1 MYIYIYICVCVCV
14 YRPFPTYDHPT
25 YDQPKFT
32 KIFLRNFQFKLLSK
46 CHYNFISNRMVFNNS
61 LTNLSYFVEGT
72 LFLLL
77 CNKKTTY
84 RNPTSP
90 AGCCI
95 FHLVSY
101 FRFTTRFSERI
112 VFVSC
117 GVPVYM
123 HAEIGN
129 NPTNGIFVRTSNTVK
144 NFSNAYQMNRTI
156 YHGSRVRYSAHSVT
170 TVCMVV

>member
-1 MYIYIYICVCVCV
+1 
-14 YRPFPTYDHPT
+14 
-25 YDQPKFT
+25 
-32 KIFLRNFQFKLLSK
+32 
-46 CHYNFISNRMVFNNS
+46 MVFNNS
-61 LTNLSYFVEGT
+61 LTNLSYFVEET

-90 AGCCI
+90 AGGCI

-101 FRFTTRFSERI
+101 FRFTTRCSERI

-123 HAEIGN
+123 HEEIGN
-129 NPTNGIFVRTSNTVK
+129 NPTKGIFVRTSNTVK